1 MIWFNCSSFTG
12 AFGPRQSLIITPAT
26 MSSTQGT
33 DSNQW
38 KLHISSLLKPR
49 LNLNTSTLS
58 HKHTLQLQVLIPI
71 CALVNKAANVK
82 VLYHLCKSAK
92 QNACLKLSCTQLIQT
107 LFYHHVHTGNALRWQ
122 QLVHKHKLNSYLFTS
137 CDIMSR
143 TLYITYNCGSSLL
156 VACAIRNECVKNYN
170 K

>member
-12 AFGPRQSLIITPAT
+12 AFGPRRSLIITPAT

-58 HKHTLQLQVLIPI
+58 HTHTLQLQVLIPI
-71 CALVNKAANVK
+71 CALNGNRLIKLQMSKYCIICANQLSRMHAWNSRVHNLFKLCFIIMCILETLWDDSSWCTNTNWIPIFSLHVTSWAEHYTLPITVAAV
-82 VLYHLCKSAK
+82 C
-92 QNACLKLSCTQLIQT
+92 
-107 LFYHHVHTGNALRWQ
+107 W
-122 QLVHKHKLNSYLFTS
+122 
-137 CDIMSR
+137 
-143 TLYITYNCGSSLL
+143 LL
-156 VACAIRNECVKNYN
+156 VQ
-170 K
+170 